1 MKDTSPDFTKPVS
14 EMTDAERREAI
25 ARLEE
30 QRREVIIEL
39 EEIMREAAS
48 GMKKRRLCRRR
59 YKLGSSPNDY

>member
-1 MKDTSPDFTKPVS
+1 MRDTSPDFVKPVS

-30 QRREVIIEL
+30 QRKEVIIEL
-39 EEIMREAAS
+39 EEVMRDAARE
-48 GMKKRRLCRRR
+48 MKRRRLARRR